1 MKKIKG
7 FNSLGKRVA
16 KMAKAVKYKK
26 KMKSLNRA
34 GGGIVGKTIKEA
46 SKALK
51 KTKKTGGKNTS
62 GNFPTQKKG
71 VIANKFK
78 VTEGSRLDPD
88 TGGSV
93 DIGRQVG
100 TRGEKVTGVNKPGAR
115 GNNFLKDQQTPA
127 TRKRAARTVSLE
139 KKKKEGTL
147 TAKERVELSNIN
159 KADIEAFKRQTGQTI
174 KGKQNRYDAAKKRKK
189 PKVDDVDHLIQTGE
203 IRPGFNPTPNQIKIA
218 IRNAQARNDTID
230 VRKLKAKLEM
240 LEPTTPGN
248 TAIKGY
254 SGNTGKPKA
263 NLNSGKNKKP
273 REFKNRAEERKA
285 GGPVIKRKLGT
296 KIGKPKVKEVIPSWM
311 KGLSP
316 KQIQE
321 IKGGPLPSGYRS
333 GSKQKKKKK
342 KNIQMADVK
351 VKKIPTVPMDPSLS
365 ATFRKGGKGGTKS
378 RQPKKFIRK
387 TGGVVKRKSGG
398 SVGTRFVA
406 DCYK

>member
-1 MKKIKG
+1 
-7 FNSLGKRVA
+7 
-16 KMAKAVKYKK
+16 
-26 KMKSLNRA
+26 MKSLNRA
-34 GGGIVGKTIKEA
+34 GGGILGKTIKEA

-71 VIANKFK
+71 VIANKFN

-159 KADIEAFKRQTGQTI
+159 KADREAFKRQTGQTI
-174 KGKQNRYDAAKKRKK
+174 KGKQNRYDAAKKRGKK
-189 PKVDDVDHLIQTGE
+189 PKVDDVDHFTQTGE

-218 IRNAQARNDTID
+218 IRNAQARNDTPA
-230 VRKLKAKLEM
+230 VRKLRARQQALE
-240 LEPTTPGN
+240 ETKPGE
-248 TAIKGY
+248 TAIKSY
-254 SGNTGKPKA
+254 TGNTGKRKV
-263 NLNSGKNKKP
+263 NLNSGKSNKV
-273 REFKNRAEERKA
+273 RGHSLRAEERKA

>member
-1 MKKIKG
+1 MKKLIRRKKA
-7 FNSLGKRVA
+7 GKIMKAFPGRPSNNKTQVIADAA
-16 KMAKAVKYKK
+16 KK
-26 KMKSLNRA
+26 L
-34 GGGIVGKTIKEA
+34 
-46 SKALK
+46 LK
-51 KTKKTGGKNTS
+51 KPAETK
-62 GNFPTQKKG
+62 FPTQKKG
-71 VIANKFK
+71 VIANQFK
-78 VTEGSRLDPD
+78 VSEGARLDPD

-93 DIGRQVG
+93 NIGQKVG
-100 TRGEKVTGVNKPGAR
+100 TKGEKVTGVNEPGAQ
-115 GNNFLKDQQTPA
+115 GNNFLKEQQTVA
-127 TRKRAARTVSLE
+127 TRKRAALTVKLE

-147 TAKERVELSNIN
+147 TAKEKVQLANIN
-159 KADIEAFKRQTGQTI
+159 KSDKEAFRRQTGQTLQA
-174 KGKQNRYDAAKKRKK
+174 KQRRNDANERKAKKFKL
-189 PKVDDVDHLIQTGE
+189 DDVAHLTQTGE
-203 IRPGFNPTPNQIKIA
+203 IREGFKPTPNQIKTA
-218 IRNAQARNDTID
+218 IRNAEARKDTID

-263 NLNSGKNKKP
+263 NLNSGKNTKP

-398 SVGTRFVA
+398 SVGNRFVA